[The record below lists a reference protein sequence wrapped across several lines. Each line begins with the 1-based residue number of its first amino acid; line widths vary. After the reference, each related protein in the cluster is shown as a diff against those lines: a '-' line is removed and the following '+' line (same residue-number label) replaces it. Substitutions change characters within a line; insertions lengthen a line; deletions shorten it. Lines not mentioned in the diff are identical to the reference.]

1 MKHPYTIGLELGWD
15 DDALNVE
22 GHSLLTRLSEIL
34 SMQAEERE
42 DLDMAYMESL
52 PLVSQGIG
60 EGVTGLKSYVEELEE
75 WFSDQG
81 EVCARYLGRKALD
94 VGMTK
99 KGWKE
104 VYSWM
109 NSIGLGDSFARGAWM
124 DGENPI
130 DIEIPAF
137 FDSVVSILGM

>member
-1 MKHPYTIGLELGWD
+1 
-15 DDALNVE
+15 
-22 GHSLLTRLSEIL
+22 
-34 SMQAEERE
+34 
-42 DLDMAYMESL
+42 
-52 PLVSQGIG
+52 
-60 EGVTGLKSYVEELEE
+60 
-75 WFSDQG
+75 
-81 EVCARYLGRKALD
+81 
-94 VGMTK
+94 MTK